1 MDNQHKQI
9 KGYRDLNQYEI
20 DLMNRIK
27 AHAEQTGELA
37 TEVKNYITQQGVT
50 ALQECGQDE
59 LDRLMAA
66 DPEGVHQEATMKLK
80 TGFMLMVRSVAQPT
94 TF

>member
-9 KGYRDLNQYEI
+9 KGYRDLSQYEI

-37 TEVKNYITQQGVT
+37 IEVKNYITQQGVT
-50 ALQECGQDE
+50 ALHEGSQDE

-66 DPEGVHQEATMKLK
+66 DPEGIHTEATMKLK
-80 TGFMLMVRSVAQPT
+80 TGFMLLVRSVAQPT

>member
-9 KGYRDLNQYEI
+9 KGYRDLSQYEI

-27 AHAEQTGELA
+27 EHGEQTGALVA
-37 TEVKNYITQQGVT
+37 EVRNYLTVQGTT
-50 ALQECGQDE
+50 ALQENDIDE
-59 LDRLMAA
+59 QDRLFEAN
-66 DPEGVHQEATMKLK
+66 PELIHQEATMKLK
-80 TGFMLMVRSVAQPT
+80 TGLMLLVRSVAQPT

>member
-9 KGYRDLNQYEI
+9 KGYRDLSQYEI

-37 TEVKNYITQQGVT
+37 IEVKNYITQQGVT
-50 ALQECGQDE
+50 ALHEGSQDE
-59 LDRLMAA
+59 LDRLMVA
-66 DPEGVHQEATMKLK
+66 DPEGIHTEATMKLK
-80 TGFMLMVRSVAQPT
+80 TGFMLLVRSVAQPT